1 MNNFA
6 KQSSTMTKLQFVGPV
21 QWLWEI
27 QFLDKKTQSPWKLT
41 ELRKVRKEKA
51 RASRALFPLLQP
63 FALPIAH
70 HQLHQPS
77 RMAIQL
83 RDLPRPTSL
92 SLALEVGSQIVAA
105 ASQRYGS
112 KLQSP
117 MLSVCPEGLRYHLYF
132 SLKPKP
138 HDSNCHHVSYM
149 TQTALFGFQTC
160 WSSFLLANLGLEC
173 CYKSRYPT
181 LGM

>member
-1 MNNFA
+1 
-6 KQSSTMTKLQFVGPV
+6 MTN
-21 QWLWEI
+21 WLHSQLHWR
-27 QFLDKKTQSPWKLT
+27 LVPLP
-41 ELRKVRKEKA
+41 L
-51 RASRALFPLLQP
+51 LFPLLQP

-83 RDLPRPTSL
+83 RDLPCLTSL
-92 SLALEVGSQIVAA
+92 SLALEVSSQIVAA

-160 WSSFLLANLGLEC
+160 WSSFQLANLGLEC
-173 CYKSRYPT
+173 CYKSRYSCSSERF
-181 LGM
+181 